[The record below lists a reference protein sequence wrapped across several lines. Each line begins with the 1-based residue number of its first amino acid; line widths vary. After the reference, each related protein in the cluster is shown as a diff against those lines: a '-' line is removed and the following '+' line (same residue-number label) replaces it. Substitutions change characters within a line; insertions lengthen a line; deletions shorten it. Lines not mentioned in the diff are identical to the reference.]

1 MSSAEN
7 KPPHRVASNTEKITT
22 SAAISKLFSHVLF
35 LYTDFILVN
44 VAGADIL
51 PIIINLCSTFM
62 GQY

>member
-7 KPPHRVASNTEKITT
+7 KPPHRVASNIEKITT
-22 SAAISKLFSHVLF
+22 SVAISKLFSHVLF

-51 PIIINLCSTFM
+51 PIIINL
-62 GQY
+62 

>member
-7 KPPHRVASNTEKITT
+7 KPPHRVASNTEKIT
-22 SAAISKLFSHVLF
+22 SATISKLFSHVLF

-51 PIIINLCSTFM
+51 PIIINL
-62 GQY
+62 